1 MKPSTDPAEPTSGP
15 ADHRQADHPP
25 PSEVVSGAAE
35 RWFWIV
41 AALVATALGI
51 VLMIGTARHGMI
63 DLRVYRMG
71 GSVLLDGDS
80 LYDAHLPDTGLPFT
94 YPPFAAIAM
103 IPLAVLPWRLA
114 ALVWI
119 AISVACLAL
128 IWRVALRRE
137 WPRLGTLGRTR
148 ALGVLAG
155 FTLLSVAL
163 EPVRETLLFGQ
174 INLVLT
180 AMILWDLAAS
190 DRRWRGALVGVAAA
204 LKLTPVLF
212 LALLVVTRQWR
223 LLRNAL
229 LGFAGAVAIGFVVVP
244 NQSWDYWTRVVRDAN
259 RVGGLSFASNQSVMG
274 FLARLV
280 GDEAPALKPLWF
292 VIASAVALFALWLAR
307 RYWLADDRVIAVAVC
322 ALGAL
327 FASPVSWSHHWVWG
341 VPIGVGLVAVVARRT
356 GFTGAAVTGV
366 LWYGVLALGPMW
378 MVPNRDDRE
387 LDWNFWQALPGNAY
401 LIAGLA
407 ALAVFF
413 WGARAQAANNSSSP
427 PTV

>member
-1 MKPSTDPAEPTSGP
+1 VNPSTDPAGP
-15 ADHRQADHPP
+15 ARARTD
-25 PSEVVSGAAE
+25 
-35 RWFWIV
+35 RWFWI
-41 AALVATALGI
+41 AAGVLATAGGI
-51 VLMIGTARHGMI
+51 ALMIGAARHGMI

-103 IPLAVLPWRLA
+103 IPLALLPWWLA
-114 ALVWI
+114 ALVWTG
-119 AISVACLAL
+119 ISVLCLAA

-137 WPRLGTLGRTR
+137 WPGLQKLSRRR
-148 ALGVLAG
+148 AAWVLAG
-155 FTLLSVAL
+155 ITLLSVAL

-180 AMILWDLAAS
+180 AMILIDLAGPS
-190 DRRWRGALVGVAAA
+190 RRWRGALVGVAAA

-223 LLRNAL
+223 LLRNAV
-229 LGFAGAVAIGFVVVP
+229 LGFVAAVAIGFAVVP

-259 RVGGLSFASNQSVMG
+259 RIGGLAFTSNQSVMG
-274 FLARLV
+274 FLTRLL
-280 GDEAPALKPLWF
+280 GDASPALQPTWF
-292 VIASAVALFALWLAR
+292 VIATLIALFALWVAR
-307 RYWLADDRVIAVAVC
+307 RYWYAGDRVAAVSVC

-327 FASPVSWSHHWVWG
+327 FASPVSWSHHWVWAL
-341 VPIGVGLVAVVARRT
+341 PIGVALVAVVFRRT
-356 GFTGAAVTGV
+356 GSNRAAAVTGV
-366 LWYGVLALGPMW
+366 LWFGLLALGPMW
-378 MVPNRDDRE
+378 WVPNREDRE
-387 LDWNFWQALPGNAY
+387 LHWSVWESLPGNAY

-407 ALAVFF
+407 AFVVFA
-413 WGARAQAANNSSSP
+413 WASAPVRRTGNPTSEPQPANSSSSP

>member
-15 ADHRQADHPP
+15 AAESLHPR
-25 PSEVVSGAAE
+25 AAAERGRLE
-35 RWFWIV
+35 RWFWV
-41 AALVATALGI
+41 GATVVATGLGI
-51 VLMIGTARHGMI
+51 VLMIRTARHGMI

-71 GSVLLDGDS
+71 GSVLLHGGS

-114 ALVWI
+114 ALAWI
-119 AISVACLAL
+119 VISVTCLAV

-137 WPRLGTLGRTR
+137 WPRLGTLGRSR
-148 ALGVLAG
+148 ALGVLAAI
-155 FTLLSVAL
+155 TLLSVAL

-190 DRRWRGALVGVAAA
+190 DRRWRGALVGIAAA

-212 LALLVVTRQWR
+212 LALLVVTGQWK

-259 RVGGLSFASNQSVMG
+259 RVGGLAFASNQSVMG
-274 FLARLV
+274 FLSRLV
-280 GDEAPALKPLWF
+280 GDEAPSLKPMWF
-292 VIASAVALFALWLAR
+292 VIASVVALFALWLAR
-307 RYWLADDRVIAVAVC
+307 RYWLADDRVIAVGVC

-356 GFTGAAVTGV
+356 GFTGGAVTGG

-378 MVPNRDDRE
+378 TVPNRDNRE
-387 LDWNFWQALPGNAY
+387 LDWNFGQALLGNAY
-401 LIAGLA
+401 LVAGLA

-413 WGARAQAANNSSSP
+413 WGSRAQAANNNSSP